1 MMFLHRI
8 VRNAVSRLFPGYA
21 AQRARKEKAEVRSL
35 GRQLFPEETVRTVF
49 PHLKARRHT
58 ESGKWTVRANRR
70 TDAYLLLNAL
80 HGTDRAV
87 TKYLPD
93 RIRTTVRINRRASL
107 TLTEYL
113 FPTRTRPCPGEKEE
127 TLFAQAVIRSG
138 DCTTG
143 LLDFY
148 IATGR

>member
-35 GRQLFPEETVRTVF
+35 GRQLFPKETVRAVF

-113 FPTRTRPCPGEKEE
+113 FPTRTRPCPGGKEE
-127 TLFAQAVIRSG
+127 ALFARAVISSG

-148 IATGR
+148 IATVR